1 MIQPVENTSANELIG
16 QIDRLLDDLTEL
28 ASVAEKS
35 MRPRREFYRQ
45 VIGLV
50 GPVVDS
56 DSGAVLSLVSRSVE
70 PVETI
75 GDFDRIRAAIES
87 LSGRDA
93 NWSDSLFDKTASVI
107 LDEKLAGKDST
118 VLLHPVDSPQQIV
131 LAFAWQGKVSDSSR
145 NLFQGLFA
153 AVAEIVV
160 DFESNLAVEKF
171 SEKQKYFGKL
181 HQFATSLSESVDL
194 SETAITVA
202 NFGRNLF
209 SAKRL
214 VVLENSRRKS
224 RVLAV
229 SGAGSVNRRADE
241 IIAIETIGD
250 EVGKSADGKFFFSS
264 DELGSSDTVSRY
276 VEERS
281 QQLAASETC
290 FSVVWLSAESESG
303 GGGSGNNSARIGQ
316 PGQGAFSLYMEHD
329 VASFDKSRFFET
341 LRLIEPQVANS
352 LQNARA
358 VSTIPFRR
366 TLVGLRNAG
375 GGFVGSWTRI
385 AISILI
391 LAAIIS
397 LFVFQRRIVV
407 YAHGEL
413 VPESTRF
420 VFAPEEGVLVR
431 LLVVDGQ
438 SVTVGESLAK
448 FESRSLE
455 LSIQTEID
463 EIDAQS
469 KLLKSLELAFAAA
482 EVNESASSQ
491 IDAITLS
498 GEIKSVE
505 KKIEHHKMRLNQ
517 FRIREEALTIK
528 SPIDG
533 NVVAWGANEKL
544 DGRPMKKGDPI
555 IKVVAESNKWYA
567 DIQVDNLDVEHL
579 YLNGKVVSEI
589 ESSVVIATKPGVSHL
604 ATIDS
609 VAEAVVFD
617 PEAHLHT
624 VTFRLLIDETESSE
638 FKTGA
643 SVNARFKGGNASLF
657 YSWFYRG
664 IRQLQYQ
671 YF

>member
-1 MIQPVENTSANELIG
+1 MIQPVDNANANELIG

-28 ASVAEKS
+28 ASVAGKS
-35 MRPRREFYRQ
+35 NRPRREFYPQ

-50 GPVVDS
+50 GPVVDA
-56 DSGAVLSLVSRSVE
+56 DSVAVLYLVKRSVE
-70 PVETI
+70 PVEAT
-75 GDFDRIRAAIES
+75 GDFDRIRAAIEL
-87 LSGRDA
+87 LSERDA

-107 LDEKLAGKDST
+107 VDEKLADQDST
-118 VLLHPVDSPQQIV
+118 VLLQPVDSTQQIV
-131 LAFAWQGKVSDSSR
+131 LAFAWQGKVIDSSR

-153 AVAEIVV
+153 AVAEIVA
-160 DFESNLAVEKF
+160 DFENNLAVETL

-181 HQFATSLSESVDL
+181 HQFATSLSESVDF
-194 SETAITVA
+194 ER
-202 NFGRNLF
+202 NRDHGRELW
-209 SAKRL
+209 AKSVFRRRRV
-214 VVLENSRRKS
+214 VVLENNRRKS

-229 SGAGSVNRRADE
+229 SGAGSVNRRSDE
-241 IIAIETIGD
+241 IIAIETVTD
-250 EVGKSADGKFFFSS
+250 EVEKSGDGKLFFSS
-264 DELGSSDTVSRY
+264 VEHGQSSKIVSCI
-276 VEERS
+276 EERI
-281 QQLAASETC
+281 QHLTASETC
-290 FSVVWLSAESESG
+290 VSIVRLSKESENSG
-303 GGGSGNNSARIGQ
+303 DSGSHSARIEKKGV
-316 PGQGAFSLYMEHD
+316 GAFSLYLEHD
-329 VASFDKSRFFET
+329 VSHFDKSRFFET

-352 LQNARA
+352 LSNAQA
-358 VSTIPFRR
+358 VSTVPFRR

-375 GGFVGSWTRI
+375 RWLVGSWARI

-391 LAAIIS
+391 LVAIIS
-397 LFVFQRRIVV
+397 LFIFQRRIVV
-407 YAHGEL
+407 YANGEL

-438 SVTVGESLAK
+438 PVAEGEAIAK
-448 FESRSLE
+448 FESKSLE
-455 LSIQTEID
+455 LAIQTEVD
-463 EIDAQS
+463 EIDAQT

-505 KKIEHHKMRLNQ
+505 KKIEHHKTRLNQ

-528 SPIDG
+528 SPMEG
-533 NVVAWGANEKL
+533 SVVAWGANEKL
-544 DGRPMKKGDPI
+544 DGRPMKRGDPI
-555 IKVVAESNKWYA
+555 IKVVTESNKWYA
-567 DIQVDNLDVEHL
+567 DIQVENLDVEHL
-579 YLNGKVVSEI
+579 FVNGKVDSKI
-589 ESSVVIATKPGVSHL
+589 EASVVIATKPGVSHL

-609 VAEAVVFD
+609 VAEAVVFE
-617 PEAHLHT
+617 PETQLHT
-624 VTFRLLIDETESSE
+624 VTFRLLIDATESSE

-643 SVNARFKGGNASLF
+643 SVNAKFKGGNASLF